1 LKKRIFSVTVENNS
15 GVLSRVSGLFARR
28 GFNIDSL
35 SVGETEN
42 PRYSRMTIVSQ
53 GDENTL
59 TQIKN
64 QLAKLI
70 EVINIEELSHDDAVV
85 REYVLLRL
93 SCDIETRSRVIELT
107 NIFRAN
113 IVDVSDSSMIIEL
126 TGTPSKTAAFIKL
139 AQPLGLTEIV
149 RTGTTAMRRGQGED
163 AEWALDSDD

>member
-1 LKKRIFSVTVENNS
+1 MKKRIFSVTVENNS

-42 PRYSRMTIVSQ
+42 PRFSRMTIVSQ

-70 EVINIEELSHDDAVV
+70 EVIDIEELSHDDAVV

-93 SCDIETRSRVIELT
+93 GCDVESRSRVIDLT

-113 IVDVSDSSMIIEL
+113 IVDVSESSMIIEL
-126 TGTPSKTAAFIKL
+126 TGAPSKISAFIKL
-139 AQPLGLTEIV
+139 AQPLGLTELV
-149 RTGTTAMRRGQGED
+149 RTGTTAMKRGVGED
-163 AEWALDSDD
+163 AEWAL